1 MPLRD
6 LIVINRRGDTPLPAG
21 TDWPG
26 EADAC
31 AVKTCLR
38 DVRVTANAALA
49 FSLAGAQ
56 AMREVDGVEV
66 YTGAEAYGFLLR
78 LACGLE
84 SEIVGETEIF
94 GQIKEAWRQF
104 EQDHAERARA
114 LRPWMQRLLQDTK
127 EIRSEHI
134 VGLGSATYGS
144 LARRLLGGRAE
155 GTILLVGAGQLAA
168 TVLPY
173 LDCPD
178 LRIFNRSPDRA
189 FRMLAEARERP
200 AHCRTT
206 VLEPTLEAELQA
218 WREARHVV
226 LCVPADEERD
236 RARIAAWR
244 SGEPRGEGRVLHLGI
259 LSAAGT
265 AWSGLPRLAT
275 LGELFSLRDAQA
287 NQRDALIARARRA
300 CTGKAQLAQLDDADG
315 SRPGSSNHGWEDLAL
330 FQGIA

>member
-1 MPLRD
+1 MALRD
-6 LIVINRRGDTPLPAG
+6 LIVINRRGDATLPASLVLP
-21 TDWPG
+21 D
-26 EADAC
+26 DAHSC
-31 AVKTCLR
+31 RVQTCLR
-38 DVRVTANAALA
+38 EVRVAADPSRAWQLA
-49 FSLAGAQ
+49 AAAPGA
-56 AMREVDGVEV
+56 ADGVDI

-84 SEIVGETEIF
+84 SEIIGETEIF

-104 EQDHAERARA
+104 ESAHAEAARG
-114 LRPWMQRLLQDTK
+114 LRPWLQRLLQDTK

-178 LRIFNRSPDRA
+178 LRLWNRTPERV
-189 FRMLAEARERP
+189 FKMLAEARERP

-218 WREARHVV
+218 WRQARHVV
-226 LCVPADEERD
+226 LCVPADADRD
-236 RARIAAWR
+236 AARLAAWR
-244 SGEPRGEGRVLHLGI
+244 AGEPRGDGRILHLGI

-265 AWSGLPRLAT
+265 VWAGVPGLAT
-275 LGELFSLRDAQA
+275 LGDLFRLRDVQA
-287 NQRDALIARARRA
+287 GQRDALIARARRA
-300 CTGKAQLAQLDDADG
+300 CTGKAQLALLDDADG

-330 FQGIA
+330 FQGI